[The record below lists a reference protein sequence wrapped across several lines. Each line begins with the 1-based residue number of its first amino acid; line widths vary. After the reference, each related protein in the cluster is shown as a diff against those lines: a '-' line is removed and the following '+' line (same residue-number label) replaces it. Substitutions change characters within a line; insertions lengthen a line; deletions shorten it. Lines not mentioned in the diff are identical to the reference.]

1 MFWYIRSFL
10 VLADCLLMGS
20 VSWHLFFPQGSG
32 QFEYSLHA
40 VKSQSVH
47 HGDHQ
52 GHPHPQLP
60 ALLPGTSK
68 FRALPA
74 HRGFCS
80 FSFLPPSPWWSDLCL
95 PSWVFC
101 GFSEKGVSQEGLGE
115 AELSWSFLSDGNSA
129 CVCVCVYLGCWWNS
143 SVVDGVLL
151 LLWNGE
157 AGGLSIRLEPPLLSS
172 LAKRL
177 VKLTSSCEHLLASCL
192 GPDISVYW
200 GVMFV
205 VTNSTGA

>member
-1 MFWYIRSFL
+1 MHCWSEIMYVALPHSDLTFWYIRSFL

-20 VSWHLFFPQGSG
+20 VSWRLFFPQGSG

-60 ALLPGTSK
+60 ALLPGTGK

-80 FSFLPPSPWWSDLCL
+80 FSFTTIAPLHSLVHTPALSKSSTSICWMKDCLSIKCLSPAQTSPLSLRLTYSTICFVSLPEWPTSVLKCNKYKTLDPWPQNL
-95 PSWVFC
+95 
-101 GFSEKGVSQEGLGE
+101 
-115 AELSWSFLSDGNSA
+115 SFLS
-129 CVCVCVYLGCWWNS
+129 S
-143 SVVDGVLL
+143 SH
-151 LLWNGE
+151 
-157 AGGLSIRLEPPLLSS
+157 LS
-172 LAKRL
+172 K
-177 VKLTSSCEHLLASCL
+177 
-192 GPDISVYW
+192 W
-200 GVMFV
+200 
-205 VTNSTGA
+205 